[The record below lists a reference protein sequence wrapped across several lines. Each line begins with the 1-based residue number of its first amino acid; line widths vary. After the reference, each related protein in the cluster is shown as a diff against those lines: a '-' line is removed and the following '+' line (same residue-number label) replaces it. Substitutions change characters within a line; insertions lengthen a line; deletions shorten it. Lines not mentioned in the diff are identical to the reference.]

1 MIEELI
7 KYNTDKG
14 AITVQR
20 LCVNLTSMGLYE
32 GINNE
37 NIKWNLE
44 IQGHPFGNP
53 RIPILYLGED
63 SHQVLSDTY
72 CLWILLESEPKD
84 ENYTFSTLAVCFLTD
99 RWNDVI
105 NQINLL
111 LPKVDYWNNC
121 KDFDL

>member
-14 AITVQR
+14 VIRVQR

-44 IQGHPFGNP
+44 IQRHPFGNP

-63 SHQVLSDTY
+63 SHQVLSETY
-72 CLWILLESEPKD
+72 SVWILLESEPKD
-84 ENYTFSTLAVCFLTD
+84 ENFTFSTLAVCILTD
-99 RWNDVI
+99 RWDDPI
-105 NQINLL
+105 NQINLV